1 MDAMSNFKL
10 GTTQISYD
18 YWTIKNLQEMRG
30 WIMKTIPHLI
40 YNEQFLDTIA
50 ELEMQRL
57 INLRLN
63 RSKIADDAL
72 NACGVKVAHSIPN
85 GDTYETRAKLEEAK
99 DILHSA

>member
-10 GTTQISYD
+10 GATQISYD
-18 YWTIKNLQEMRG
+18 YWTIKNMEEMRA
-30 WIMKTIPHLI
+30 WVMSKIPHLI

-63 RSKIADDAL
+63 RSKIAD
-72 NACGVKVAHSIPN
+72 
-85 GDTYETRAKLEEAK
+85 ETRAKLEEAK

>member
-1 MDAMSNFKL
+1 MDTLSNFKI
-10 GTTQISYD
+10 GTTEVSYD

-63 RSKIADDAL
+63 RSKIA
-72 NACGVKVAHSIPN
+72 
-85 GDTYETRAKLEEAK
+85 EQTRAKLEEAK